1 MATFSQAEKI
11 LRAFGFTDKQ
21 SNIMSQRTLLSLC
34 GLTLDEGS
42 TWNLA
47 TNERM
52 GVRGIMD
59 WIREYLNFQVAEN
72 TRETIRRQVLK
83 QFTEVGFTLHNDDDP
98 KRPPNSSKNCYK
110 LSDTALE
117 VIKTYGT
124 PAWDRAITRYRNNF
138 QTQVELY
145 RAARRKGSF
154 DVVFP
159 SGMEI
164 RLKAGGQNTLIAAM
178 IEKFCPSFIDGGKIL
193 YVGDAGDKY
202 LVYDTQTLTQLG
214 IELDRHGKMPDLVVL
229 DEKRNWLFPMEAAST
244 HGPVDHSR
252 YLELHELF
260 GSSSAGLVLVSCFPD
275 KKTLR
280 RFIADLAW
288 ETEVWVA
295 DEPTHMMHLNGSR
308 FLGPYANQ
316 SIDQSDRRKSN

>member
-1 MATFSQAEKI
+1 MATFNEAQQI
-11 LRAFGFTDKQ
+11 LEAFGFTSKQ
-21 SNIMSQRTLLSLC
+21 TNVMSQRTLLSLC
-34 GLTLDEGS
+34 GLTLDADS
-42 TWNLA
+42 TWDKA

-52 GVRGIMD
+52 GVRAIMD
-59 WIREYLNFQVAEN
+59 WIREHLEFQVAEN

-110 LSDTALE
+110 ISEPALE
-117 VIKTYGT
+117 VIRTFGT
-124 PAWDRAITRYRNNF
+124 AEWSLAVAAYNENF
-138 QTQVELY
+138 QTQAELY
-145 RAARRKGSF
+145 SAARKLGSF

-164 RLKAGGQNTLIAAM
+164 RLQAGGQNTLIADM
-178 IEKFCPSFIDGGKIL
+178 IEKFCPQFIDGGKIL

-202 LVYDTQTLTQLG
+202 VVYDTETLAQLG
-214 IELDRHGKMPDLVVL
+214 VVLDKHGKMPDLIVF
-229 DEKRNWLFPMEAAST
+229 DEKRNWLFLMEAAST

-252 YLELHELF
+252 YLELHDLF

-280 RFIADLAW
+280 KFIADLAW

-308 FLGPYANQ
+308 FLGPYKDP
-316 SIDQSDRRKSN
+316 SH